1 MGAGY
6 FFLIVIEFFVLIA
19 NLIISSFKINKLMDD
34 SINMNHLNTLHCLV
48 PKWMIQKQRC
58 KDKRRDQEKRQSL
71 NGVLND

>member
-1 MGAGY
+1 
-6 FFLIVIEFFVLIA
+6 
-19 NLIISSFKINKLMDD
+19 MDD